1 MRRRDFLGVL
11 GGAVAPWPFTA
22 RAQQPKKTPRI
33 GYLLPNTISAGLQER
48 DKAFLKGLQELG
60 YVEGKNLIIEYRFA
74 DGKFERLPELA
85 AELVRLD
92 VDVIVAAV
100 TQASIAAKAATK
112 KIPVVMMAVSDP
124 VGSGL
129 VTSLARPDANV
140 TGTSSMTGEVVGKS
154 LELLKEI
161 VPRLSRVAVL
171 WNPNNRIFQTQM
183 LQAAERAAAI
193 LGVQLRE
200 VGARGPD
207 EINRAFE
214 TISREHV
221 DALLV
226 MADPTFIDNRAQIIG
241 FAAKSRTPAIY
252 GTTGHAEEGGLM
264 SYSPDMPGQF
274 HRAAAHVDKILKGA
288 KPADL
293 PVEQATKFELVINMN
308 TAKTL
313 GLSIPLPLLGRADK
327 VIE

>member
-1 MRRRDFLGVL
+1 MRRRDFLGVMG
-11 GGAVAPWPFTA
+11 GGAATWPLA
-22 RAQQPKKTPRI
+22 AQAQQRNNIPRI
-33 GYLLPNTISAGLQER
+33 GYLLPNTGLQER
-48 DKAFLKGLQELG
+48 DNAFLKGLQQLG
-60 YVEGKNLIIEYRFA
+60 YVEGKNIVIEYRFA
-74 DGKFERLPELA
+74 GGKFERLAELA

-112 KIPVVMMAVSDP
+112 KTPIVMMAVSDP

-161 VPRLSRVAVL
+161 VPNLSRVAVL
-171 WNPNNRIFQTQM
+171 WNPDNAVFQAQM

-193 LGVQLRE
+193 LGLQLRE
-200 VGARGPD
+200 VGANSPD
-207 EINRAFE
+207 QINRAFE
-214 TISREHV
+214 TINKEHI

-226 MADPTFIDNRAQIIG
+226 MADPTLIDNRTRIIA
-241 FAAKSRTPAIY
+241 FAAKNHLPAIY
-252 GTTGHAEEGGLM
+252 GTTGHAEDGGLI

-274 HRAAAHVDKILKGA
+274 HRAAVSVDKILKGA
-288 KPADL
+288 KPTDL

-308 TAKTL
+308 TAKAL